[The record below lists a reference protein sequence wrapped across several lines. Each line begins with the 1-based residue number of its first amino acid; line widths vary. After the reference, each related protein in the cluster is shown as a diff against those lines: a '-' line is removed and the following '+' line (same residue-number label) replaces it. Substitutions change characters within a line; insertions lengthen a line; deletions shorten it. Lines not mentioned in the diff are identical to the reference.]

1 MKKVD
6 KFKDSDIY
14 IELAN
19 ILRIANKAVMKAKE
33 ENKKLGIPD
42 TFWKNGKVYY
52 VLGNGEI
59 TSEPP
64 AIMRKKLV

>member
-6 KFKDSDIY
+6 KFKDNDIY
-14 IELAN
+14 IELAS

-52 VLGNGEI
+52 VLDNGEI

-64 AIMRKKLV
+64 AIMRRKTV